1 MRFALILSL
10 VFFAVALAPQ
20 PAAASIEG
28 SWRGSGIVAYRG
40 GADKVRCRVRFSQVS
55 AKAFAV
61 VSQCATETGR
71 YDVTGRVVPSGKNR
85 YFGIVQGQGIS
96 GKAVIIQRGKSL
108 SVSVTSRRGSAKLNL
123 SR

>member
-10 VFFAVALAPQ
+10 TLFAVALAPQ

-40 GADKVRCRVRFSQVS
+40 GADKVRCRVKFSKVS
-55 AKAFAV
+55 ATALGV
-61 VSQCATETGR
+61 VSECATETGR

-96 GKAVIIQRGKSL
+96 GKLVIVQHGRTL